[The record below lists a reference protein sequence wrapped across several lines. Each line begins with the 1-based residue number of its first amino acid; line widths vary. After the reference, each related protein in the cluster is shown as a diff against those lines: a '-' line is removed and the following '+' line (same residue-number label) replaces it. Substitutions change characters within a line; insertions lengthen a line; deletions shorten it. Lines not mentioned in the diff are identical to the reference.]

1 MYIDYVHLSRN
12 LHIHYVR
19 LVRILYIHYVRLRPT
34 FILFINHE
42 DNKRNSHDD
51 GDDDNDYDDNFSC
64 TCVAKMRT
72 TKATVMATAMA
83 TIVPECNL
91 IISDR
96 TMWVEDLSSIG
107 SSVNIKKPS
116 LKCGSASSAVGH
128 NRTQGADDYEDNA
141 NDDDDDDDYDDNAN
155 NNDDDIVPCCK
166 LCWRS

>member
-1 MYIDYVHLSRN
+1 MLFYCSSFDSFSLALCTFKHRKGICTYLSSYLPRLHNKLDYVCLNRNLYIDYVHLSRN
-12 LHIHYVR
+12 LHIHYVP

-116 LKCGSASSAVGH
+116 LK
-128 NRTQGADDYEDNA
+128 
-141 NDDDDDDDYDDNAN
+141 
-155 NNDDDIVPCCK
+155 
-166 LCWRS
+166 

>member
-1 MYIDYVHLSRN
+1 MLTNDTEHSEDGKNAQHRVLQ
-12 LHIHYVR
+12 HIY
-19 LVRILYIHYVRLRPT
+19 L
-34 FILFINHE
+34 FIINHE

-96 TMWVEDLSSIG
+96 TMWVEY
-107 SSVNIKKPS
+107 
-116 LKCGSASSAVGH
+116 
-128 NRTQGADDYEDNA
+128 TQQYW
-141 NDDDDDDDYDDNAN
+141 
-155 NNDDDIVPCCK
+155 V
-166 LCWRS
+166 ST